1 MPPKP
6 KRTSQTHTRSY
17 AKRAR
22 VTELIETRPGPSDQQ
37 QPATSKELP
46 LMAVNMQALLAS
58 ISNAVQQAVAQAMKA
73 QWPTAPSQNTQSTTD
88 QSVGNVVNA
97 SLAEIT

>member
-6 KRTSQTHTRSY
+6 KWTSQTRTQSS
-17 AKRAR
+17 AKRTR
-22 VTELIETRPGPSDQQ
+22 VTELIATRQGPGAKQQDQAWTEQ
-37 QPATSKELP
+37 P
-46 LMAVNMQALLAS
+46 LMAINMQALFAS
-58 ISNAVQQAVAQAMKA
+58 ISNAVQQAFAQAMKA
-73 QWPTAPSQNTQSTTD
+73 QWPAAPSQNTQSTTD

>member
-6 KRTSQTHTRSY
+6 KWTSQTRTQSS
-17 AKRAR
+17 AKQAR
-22 VTELIETRPGPSDQQ
+22 VTELIITRPGPDAKQQ
-37 QPATSKELP
+37 AEASTEQP

>member
-1 MPPKP
+1 
-6 KRTSQTHTRSY
+6 
-17 AKRAR
+17 
-22 VTELIETRPGPSDQQ
+22 
-37 QPATSKELP
+37 
-46 LMAVNMQALLAS
+46 MAVNMQALLAS

>member
-6 KRTSQTHTRSY
+6 KWTSQTRTQSS
-17 AKRAR
+17 ANQAR
-22 VTELIETRPGPSDQQ
+22 VTELIITRPGPDAKQQ
-37 QPATSKELP
+37 AEASTEQP

>member
-6 KRTSQTHTRSY
+6 KWTSQTRTQSS
-17 AKRAR
+17 AKQAR
-22 VTELIETRPGPSDQQ
+22 VTELIVTCPGPGAKQQ
-37 QPATSKELP
+37 AEASTEQP

-73 QWPTAPSQNTQSTTD
+73 QWPTAPSQNTQSTRD